1 MQATTLCAALIV
13 LAARA
18 VVSSSTVPLL
28 KVTVLQATNVVQE
41 QFSSVTRI
49 AQSMAAEAER
59 MVQYDLYDRNV
70 HLTDLLYTGGEQE
83 LCGLADPHRVS
94 DFWIAPGAIETEPDA
109 LPASIGR
116 GCWCRDEWD
125 AFCNASRVELE
136 RSPAHECM
144 PCSRACELL
153 WGLQM
158 TAVLDVSVT
167 ALAPQYPI
175 ITNWYWDRGN
185 GTANR
190 DWGRLWSTPPGA
202 TPGSVPYTSV
212 PLNTSMSHAFPGL
225 GNPVSYLT
233 DRMRNFDRTPQWSP
247 VYIDLITLL
256 PAVTLAVP
264 AYAATGE
271 LLGGFYVD
279 MLMAVTSPM
288 LRNMEIP
295 FPLPMHM
302 LVTMETGD
310 IVSGSPGALEA
321 LFGASCNGT
330 VCNVASLD
338 GALFGQLLIGDHG
351 IDTDV
356 SFFDVVIGERKYI
369 VSPRTLTSQWVVW
382 FFVLRS
388 DAYPSSSY
396 IGAGII
402 AVAVVVPVVG
412 ASAFFIVLL
421 AFIFGYMRVRVKEL
435 ETQLGSVSSAN
446 VLGTPAEDVIKT
458 LLRVRQSGRLPRADR
473 EDLVKVI
480 AVIASNKLFKSDGVL
495 REKLQELKLDKDVDG
510 FLLDMLT
517 RQESGKSSGSSFAN
531 KSEITVVSDTSTAAT
546 DNLAYMES
554 VKTLVLPNG
563 KSCTLDDWDYDVELA
578 KVNGCSA
585 LEVVGF
591 ALLDATGVLDS
602 RNLSKKTVSMFLRAV
617 ELGYS
622 SPQYHTSVHAADVA
636 QAMHA
641 MMSNCVFDFTPLEK
655 FAGIIAAICH
665 DYGHQGVNNNFLQ
678 ATLDPLFVQYNGVSV
693 LESMHA
699 SESMRLLLGS
709 HDFLSGRFT
718 RDEVQDIHRT
728 VTQLILAT
736 DMARHLEIT
745 SLFNARAVSGNLEGG
760 KSDRLLVLQ
769 MMLKMADISNPT
781 LAPGRLASAGL
792 GLPVSSFMDRTT
804 TDIPKC
810 QQAFVQFVVRPMAEY
825 ISVVCPKLK
834 GVLETNLQN
843 NHAMWRK

>member
-1 MQATTLCAALIV
+1 ML
-13 LAARA
+13 R
-18 VVSSSTVPLL
+18 
-28 KVTVLQATNVVQE
+28 VTVLQATNVVQQ
-41 QFSSVTRI
+41 QFTAVTRASFPSSSFI
-49 AQSMAAEAER
+49 AQTMAAEGEQVTKYGR
-59 MVQYDLYDRNV
+59 YDRDV
-70 HLTDLLYTGGEQE
+70 HLTDLLYTGGELQ
-83 LCGLADPHRVS
+83 LCGLADPHRIS
-94 DFWIAPGAIETEPDA
+94 DFWIVPGSIETEPDA
-109 LPASIGR
+109 LPTSIGTE
-116 GCWCRDEWD
+116 CWCRDEWE
-125 AFCNASRVELE
+125 AFCNATSDE
-136 RSPAHECM
+136 RMRAPAHECM
-144 PCSRACELL
+144 SCPRACELL

-185 GTANR
+185 GTAN
-190 DWGRLWSTPPGA
+190 DNWGRIWTVPPGRS
-202 TPGSVPYTSV
+202 PGSAPYTSA
-212 PLNTSMSHAFPGL
+212 PLNTSMSHMLPGVP
-225 GNPVSYLT
+225 NPVSYLT
-233 DRMRNFDRTPQWSP
+233 CGRRRFDRTPRWSP
-247 VYIDLITLL
+247 VYIDPLTML
-256 PAVTLAVP
+256 PMVSLGVP
-264 AYAATGE
+264 AFAETGE
-271 LLGGFYVD
+271 QLGGFYVD
-279 MLMAVTSPM
+279 LLMAVTSPI
-288 LRNMEIP
+288 LSNMQIP
-295 FPLPMHM
+295 FSVPVQM
-302 LVTMETGD
+302 LVTVETGD
-310 IVSGSPGALEA
+310 IVSGSSGALTA
-321 LFGASCNGT
+321 LYGGSCSGA
-330 VCNVASLD
+330 VCNVVSLD
-338 GALFGQLLIGDHG
+338 PSLMRKLLAEDHSIGTCVEFHDIVAEG
-351 IDTDV
+351 R
-356 SFFDVVIGERKYI
+356 EYI
-369 VSPRTLTSQWVVW
+369 VSPRTLSSEWIVW

-388 DAYPSSSY
+388 DAFPHSP
-396 IGAGII
+396 AANAVVI

-412 ASAFFIVLL
+412 ASAFFIALL
-421 AFIFGYMRVRVKEL
+421 VFVFRYMRVRVKEL

-458 LLRVRQSGRLPRADR
+458 LLRVRRSRRLPRADR

-480 AVIASNKLFKSDGVL
+480 AVIASNKLFKSEGVL

-510 FLLDMLT
+510 KPATLALT
-517 RQESGKSSGSSFAN
+517 SGKILN
-531 KSEITVVSDTSTAAT
+531 
-546 DNLAYMES
+546 
-554 VKTLVLPNG
+554 
-563 KSCTLDDWDYDVELA
+563 LDDWDYDVEL
-578 KVNGCSA
+578 VTLENGHSV
-585 LEVVGF
+585 LEVVGLD
-591 ALLDATGVLDS
+591 LLEATGVLDS
-602 RNLSKKTVSMFLRAV
+602 RNLSRKTVSMFLRAV
-617 ELGYS
+617 DLGYN

-781 LAPGRLASAGL
+781 RPWDACQRWAVRVMEEFFSQGDKERER
-792 GLPVSSFMDRTT
+792 GLPVSSFMDRET

-810 QQAFVQFVVRPMAEY
+810 QQAFIQFVVRPMAGH

-834 GVLETNLQN
+834 RVFETNLQN
-843 NHAMWRK
+843 NCIMWRK

>member
-1 MQATTLCAALIV
+1 MRAMLSALPLV
-13 LAARA
+13 LA
-18 VVSSSTVPLL
+18 TLL
-28 KVTVLQATNVVQE
+28 VAASLASE
-41 QFSSVTRI
+41 GERI
-49 AQSMAAEAER
+49 VEYGR
-59 MVQYDLYDRNV
+59 YDTSV
-70 HLTDLLYTGGEQE
+70 HLTDLLYTGGEQP
-83 LCGLADPHRVS
+83 LCGLADPHRIS
-94 DFWIAPGAIETEPDA
+94 DLWIAPGSIASEPDP
-109 LPASIGR
+109 LPSAVGT

-125 AFCNASRVELE
+125 AFCNASRAELE

-144 PCSRACELL
+144 PCPRACELL
-153 WGLQM
+153 WGLRM
-158 TAVLDVSVT
+158 TAPLDVSVT

-175 ITNWYWDRGN
+175 VTNWYWNRGD
-185 GTANR
+185 GQR
-190 DWGRLWSTPPGA
+190 SKDWGRLWSVPPGKR
-202 TPGSVPYTSV
+202 PGTVPYTSE
-212 PLNTSMSHAFPGL
+212 PLNTTVSHAFVGIA
-225 GNPVSYLT
+225 NPVSFLT
-233 DRMRNFDRTPQWSP
+233 HGRKAFDRTPRWSP

-256 PAVTLAVP
+256 C
-264 AYAATGE
+264 
-271 LLGGFYVD
+271 
-279 MLMAVTSPM
+279 
-288 LRNMEIP
+288 NI
-295 FPLPMHM
+295 
-302 LVTMETGD
+302 
-310 IVSGSPGALEA
+310 SGLDSA
-321 LFGASCNGT
+321 LFGKLLTDAAVGDDVAFSDLT
-330 VCNVASLD
+330 VRRA
-338 GALFGQLLIGDHG
+338 
-351 IDTDV
+351 
-356 SFFDVVIGERKYI
+356 EYI
-369 VSPRTLTSQWVVW
+369 VTQRKLSSGWRVW
-382 FFVLRS
+382 FFVLQS
-388 DAYPSSSY
+388 DAYPASAKTGS
-396 IGAGII
+396 GVI

-412 ASAFFIVLL
+412 ASAFFIALL
-421 AFIFGYMRVRVKEL
+421 VFVFRYMRVRVKEL

-510 FLLDMLT
+510 FLLDMLA
-517 RQESGKSSGSSFAN
+517 RQESGNSSSFSVENRSAP
-531 KSEITVVSDTSTAAT
+531 SVVSEASTTIT
-546 DNLAYMES
+546 DGVLHVES
-554 VKTLVLPNG
+554 VKKIVLSSG
-563 KSCTLDDWDYDVELA
+563 KSCTLDDWDYDVECLNPS
-578 KVNGCSA
+578 NGCSI

-591 ALLDATGVLDS
+591 ALLEATGIMDS

-617 ELGYS
+617 DLGYN

-781 LAPGRLASAGL
+781 RCWDVCQRWAVRVMEEFFSQGDKERARGLTVSA
-792 GLPVSSFMDRTT
+792 FMDRET

-810 QQAFVQFVVRPMAEY
+810 QQAFTQFVVRPMANY
-825 ISVVCPKLK
+825 IAVVCPKLK
-834 GVLETNLQN
+834 SVFDANLQN
-843 NHAMWRK
+843 NCVMWRK